1 MSRYGVST
9 YGLSV
14 YGPDT
19 NVAYVS
25 NRFTATPTDYGT
37 ILLEWDSPAGKWS
50 KIKLVRNSY
59 GFPIDYLDGT
69 ELDIKNNGLNEA
81 YKETD
86 PISYTDTGLA
96 TNAFY
101 YYSLF
106 VFERINYRWTRV
118 SNVIGLSVKDYGF
131 SNTLMEYLPDIY
143 KVNTVAQAGGGS
155 TIVNVSSV
163 DENAQL
169 RTFLS
174 MFGFEL
180 SKYYTTTN
188 LLFRRYDTTKISGL
202 LLPSLIQQ
210 LGLTYEPE
218 IGYQQARILIRD
230 ALEIY
235 KTKGSLDGVRGFLKA
250 FTGWAV
256 PTTSATA
263 PNPTIDGISV
273 GPNKMLDYNDS
284 SFEESIGHWAS
295 GSTNVG
301 TLACLKV
308 KRVTAVSL
316 TSNVL
321 TLTIGAHSYAVGNEI
336 YVFGFDKPLFNQ
348 LTAVELTAVTAT
360 TVSFALTG
368 ANYAAT
374 TAWNPVT
381 NEFPTIAPYPN
392 PWSES
397 TALANYPNLQKGILA
412 VKNASVTAG
421 VVKILCGSS
430 SPITLGIPVTAGL
443 AYSFSVYTV
452 NSTTTRNVTLGIDW
466 YDRFGVYISSN
477 DGSAVASG
485 TGTFSARPS
494 VVNQTAPSTAY
505 YAVPTISIA
514 ALAGSASN
522 EYQYFDCAQFEQSA
536 TVTSFDEARQLRFT
550 LKANRINELKNPHFA
565 SPITPWTVSG
575 ATSAVDTSTREPG
588 ATVWNVV
595 YKSLTSN
602 VARIETQYTHDYRVG
617 QTVVISG
624 VDSTFNG
631 VYVLTAVGETE
642 VSGATITS
650 YPYIEY
656 SKPSTPNVTR
666 ATSAGSV
673 WVSGTA
679 LKLTASA
686 TGTVTLKSWDGS
698 TDAQRMPIHYP
709 GVQYTFSVYS
719 QLASA
724 GSENATPKIVWYN
737 SSNGEI
743 SSTTGTV
750 TAVDTASPDWE
761 RLIVTGIAP
770 DNAHSAAVVV
780 EWAAANGEIIY
791 FDSAL
796 FEASSNA
803 DPYFDGA
810 SGTGDNPDYVWETSA
825 NASRSHYYK
834 NRYAVQTRTS
844 NSTFKDKLPLGT
856 TVAIYL
862 GQPKT

>member
-1 MSRYGVST
+1 MSRYGVSI

-14 YGPDT
+14 YGTDT
-19 NVAYVS
+19 PVAYAA
-25 NRFTATPTDYGT
+25 NGFIATPIDYGT
-37 ILLEWDSPAGKWS
+37 ISLKWNSPAGRWS

-69 ELDIKNNGLNEA
+69 ELDLKNNGLYEA

-86 PISYTDTGLA
+86 PVSYLDTNLS

-106 VFERINYRWTRV
+106 VFERINYKWTRV
-118 SNVIGLSVKDYGF
+118 SNTIGLSVKDYGF
-131 SNTLMEYLPDIY
+131 SDTLMDYLPDIY
-143 KVNTVAQAGGGS
+143 KTNTMTQAGGAS
-155 TIVNVSSV
+155 AIDFSSV
-163 DENAQL
+163 DENPQL
-169 RTFLS
+169 RTYLS

-180 SKYYTTTN
+180 SKYYTVTN
-188 LLFRRYDTTKISGL
+188 LLFRRYDTTKVNGL

-218 IGYQQARILIRD
+218 IGYQQARILVRD

-235 KTKGSLDGVRGFLKA
+235 KSKGSSDGVREFLKA

-256 PTTSATA
+256 PTISLTA
-263 PNPTIDGISV
+263 PNPTINGIAP

-284 SFEESIGHWAS
+284 SFEEGIGHWVS
-295 GSTNVG
+295 DSTELG

-308 KRVTAVSL
+308 KKITTVSL

-321 TLTIGAHSYAVGNEI
+321 TLTVGAHSYAVGNKI

-348 LTAVELTAVTAT
+348 PIAVAITAITST
-360 TVSFALTG
+360 TVSVTLTS
-368 ANYAAT
+368 ADYAST
-374 TAWNPVT
+374 TAWNTNT

-392 PWSES
+392 PWVES
-397 TALANYPNLQKGILA
+397 TAPTNYPNLQKGILA
-412 VKNASVTAG
+412 VKNSSATAG
-421 VVKILCGSS
+421 TVKILCGSS
-430 SPITLGIPVTAGL
+430 AAITKGIPVTAGL
-443 AYSFSVYTV
+443 VYSFSIYTV
-452 NSTTTRNVTLGIDW
+452 NSTTTRDVTLGIDW
-466 YDRFGVYISSN
+466 YNRFGVYISSIA
-477 DGSAVASG
+477 GSAVASG

-494 VVNQTAPSTAY
+494 VINKTAPSTAY

-536 TVTSFDEARQLRFT
+536 TVTAFDEARQLRFT
-550 LKANRINELKNPHFA
+550 LKANRLNELKNPHFA

-588 ATVWNVV
+588 ATVWNVL

-602 VARIETQYTHDYRVG
+602 VARLETQYTHDYKVG
-617 QTVVISG
+617 QTIVVSN
-624 VDSTFNG
+624 VDATFNG
-631 VYVLTAVGETE
+631 TYIITAVGEA
-642 VSGATITS
+642 VATVNK
-650 YPYIEY
+650 PYVEY
-656 SKPSTPNVTR
+656 AKTATNVAR
-666 ATSAGSV
+666 VESFGGNV
-673 WVSGTA
+673 WVSGNA

-698 TDAQRMPIHYP
+698 TDSQRMPIHYP
-709 GVQYTFSVYS
+709 GVQYTFSIYS

-724 GSENATPKIVWYN
+724 GSESATASIVWYN
-737 SSNGEI
+737 SSNGAI
-743 SSTTGTV
+743 TTTTGTV

-761 RLIVTGIAP
+761 RLIVTGTAP
-770 DNAHSAAVVV
+770 SNAHSAAVVV

-796 FEASSNA
+796 FEASSTA
-803 DPYFDGA
+803 DPYFDGS
-810 SGTGDNPDYVWETSA
+810 SGTGDNPDYVWEGSA
-825 NASRSHYYK
+825 NSSRSHYYK
-834 NRYAVQTRTS
+834 NRYAVQIRTS